1 MSFLII
7 DRERYAL
14 QLGETTL
21 GGLTDE
27 LLAQSPLSALAPFA
41 VLNAGP
47 DGEATIRAL
56 PGGAPTL
63 LGGRPLTEQPHAI
76 RHGDRVEVDG
86 RTILYGD
93 LSAAGRTSAFVGISV
108 DDAKL
113 LAGMAL
119 PAAEATATTG
129 GQLIELSDDAR
140 HDIPATGVVI
150 GRDPEC
156 GIIIKSSA
164 VSRRHASIA
173 PGLLGYMIT
182 DESTNG
188 VFVNGARIEGATLLR
203 QGDRIRIGKTELRF
217 EADQAV
223 YEPAP
228 AMRPVEPTPVA
239 PVRPSAAPIEKPPL
253 LATLEVLTRGLQEG
267 KRFRIERSIAQIGRG
282 VHNDVHLADD
292 SVSGSHATLMQ
303 RGSAWY
309 LVDLG
314 SRNGSYVDGTR
325 VTEQQLTSGCELRL
339 GNLKLLFRA
348 IASAPA
354 DDGSTRGIVGLTE
367 DQLRAAGWMKK

>member
-21 GGLTDE
+21 GGASDE
-27 LLAQSPLSALAPFA
+27 LLAQSFLSTLAPFA
-41 VLNAGP
+41 VLSAGR

-63 LGGRPLTEQPHAI
+63 LGGRPLTDAPHAI
-76 RHGDRVEVDG
+76 RHGDRLEIEG

-93 LSAAGRTSAFVGISV
+93 LSAAGRTSAFVGISA
-108 DDAKL
+108 DEAKL
-113 LAGMAL
+113 LAGLAL
-119 PAAEATATTG
+119 PAAEPTATTG
-129 GQLIELSDDAR
+129 GRLIALSDGAR
-140 HDIPATGVVI
+140 HDIPPTGVVI

-188 VFVNGARIEGATLLR
+188 VFVNGARIQGATLLR
-203 QGDRIRIGKTELRF
+203 QGDRVRMGKTELRF
-217 EADQAV
+217 EADEASF
-223 YEPAP
+223 EPAP
-228 AMRPVEPTPVA
+228 SIRPAEATRAVSARPPVA
-239 PVRPSAAPIEKPPL
+239 PVERPAL

-267 KRFRIERSIAQIGRG
+267 KRFRIERPIVQIGRG
-282 VHNDVHLADD
+282 THNDVHLADD
-292 SVSGSHATLMQ
+292 SVSGSHATLMR
-303 RGSAWY
+303 RGADWH
-309 LVDLG
+309 LLDLG
-314 SRNGSYVDGTR
+314 SRNGSYVDGAR
-325 VTEQQLTSGCELRL
+325 VTEQQLASGCELRL
-339 GNLKLLFRA
+339 GNVKLLFRA
-348 IASAPA
+348 IAAAPA

-367 DQLRAAGWMKK
+367 EQLRAAGWIRK

>member
-21 GGLTDE
+21 GGPSDE
-27 LLAQSPLSALAPFA
+27 LLAQSPLSALPPFA
-41 VLNAGP
+41 VLSAGR

-63 LGGRPLTEQPHAI
+63 LGGRPLTDRPHAI
-76 RHGDRVEVDG
+76 RHGDRLEVEG

-93 LSAAGRTSAFVGISV
+93 LSAAGRTSAFMGISME
-108 DDAKL
+108 DAKL

-129 GQLIELSDDAR
+129 GRLIALSDGTR
-140 HDIPATGVVI
+140 HDIPPTGVVI

-156 GIIIKSSA
+156 GIIIKSNA
-164 VSRRHASIA
+164 VSRRHASVA

-203 QGDRIRIGKTELRF
+203 QGDRVRIGEAELRF

-223 YEPAP
+223 YEPA
-228 AMRPVEPTPVA
+228 AAIRPVEPTPVA
-239 PVRPSAAPIEKPPL
+239 PVRPPVAPVERPPL

-267 KRFRIERSIAQIGRG
+267 KRFRIERNIVQVGRG
-282 VHNDVHLADD
+282 THNDVHLAED
-292 SVSGSHATLMQ
+292 SVSGSHATLMR
-303 RGSAWY
+303 RGAAWY

-314 SRNGSYVDGTR
+314 SRNGSYVDGVR
-325 VTEQQLTSGCELRL
+325 VTEHPLTSGCELRL
-339 GNLKLLFRA
+339 GNVKLLFRT
-348 IASAPA
+348 IAAAPA

-367 DQLRAAGWMKK
+367 EQLRAAGWIRK

>member
-21 GGLTDE
+21 GGPTDE
-27 LLAQSPLSALAPFA
+27 LLVQSPLSTLAPFA
-41 VLNAGP
+41 VLTAGR

-63 LGGRPLTEQPHAI
+63 LGGRPLTEKPHAI
-76 RHGDRVEVDG
+76 RHGDRLEVDG

-93 LSAAGRTSAFVGISV
+93 LSAAGRTSAFTSMSV
-108 DDAKL
+108 EDAKL
-113 LAGMAL
+113 LAGLAL

-129 GQLIELSDDAR
+129 GHLVALGDGTR
-140 HDIPATGVVI
+140 HDIPSTGVVI

-156 GIIIKSSA
+156 SIIIKSTA

-203 QGDRIRIGKTELRF
+203 QGDRVRLGDAEFRF
-217 EADQAV
+217 EADAAV
-223 YEPAP
+223 FEPAAAIRP
-228 AMRPVEPTPVA
+228 AEPTPVA
-239 PVRPSAAPIEKPPL
+239 PVRPPAAPPPRPPL
-253 LATLEVLTRGLQEG
+253 LATLEVLTRGIQEG
-267 KRFRIERSIAQIGRG
+267 RRFRIERNIVQVGRG
-282 VHNDVHLADD
+282 THNDVHLAED
-292 SVSGSHATLMQ
+292 SVSGSHATLMR
-303 RGSAWY
+303 RGAAWY

-314 SRNGSYVDGTR
+314 SRNGSYVDGVR

-339 GNLKLLFRA
+339 GNVKLLFRT

-354 DDGSTRGIVGLTE
+354 DDGSTRGIVGLTDE
-367 DQLRAAGWMKK
+367 QLRAAGWTKK

>member
-21 GGLTDE
+21 GGGADE
-27 LLAQSPLSALAPFA
+27 LLAQSPLATLAPFA
-41 VLNAGP
+41 VLSAGP

-63 LGGRPLTEQPHAI
+63 LGGRLLTEAPHAI
-76 RHGDRVEVDG
+76 RHGDRLEVGG

-108 DDAKL
+108 EDAKL

-129 GQLIELSDDAR
+129 GRLITLSDGTH

-203 QGDRIRIGKTELRF
+203 QGDRVRIGKTELRF
-217 EADQAV
+217 EADQASF
-223 YEPAP
+223 EPAAAIRP
-228 AMRPVEPTPVA
+228 AEPTPVA
-239 PVRPSAAPIEKPPL
+239 PARPPVAPVERPVL

-267 KRFRIERSIAQIGRG
+267 RRFRIERNLAQIGRG
-282 VHNDVHLADD
+282 THNDVHLADD
-292 SVSGSHATLMQ
+292 SVSGSHATLMR
-303 RGSAWY
+303 RGAAWH
-309 LVDLG
+309 LLDLG
-314 SRNGSYVDGTR
+314 SRNGSYVDGVR
-325 VTEQQLTSGCELRL
+325 ATEQQLTSGCELRL
-339 GNLKLLFRA
+339 GNVKLLFRT
-348 IASAPA
+348 IAAGPV

-367 DQLRAAGWMKK
+367 EQLRAAGWTRK

>member
-1 MSFLII
+1 M
-7 DRERYAL
+7 EV
-14 QLGETTL
+14 
-21 GGLTDE
+21 GG
-27 LLAQSPLSALAPFA
+27 Q
-41 VLNAGP
+41 
-47 DGEATIRAL
+47 
-56 PGGAPTL
+56 
-63 LGGRPLTEQPHAI
+63 
-76 RHGDRVEVDG
+76 
-86 RTILYGD
+86 TILYGD
-93 LSAAGRTSAFVGISV
+93 LSAAGRTSAFIGMSR

-129 GQLIELSDDAR
+129 GHLIELSDSTR

-203 QGDRIRIGKTELRF
+203 QGDRVRIGKTDLRF

-228 AMRPVEPTPVA
+228 AMRPVEPTPIAPVRAPVA
-239 PVRPSAAPIEKPPL
+239 PVEKPTL

-267 KRFRIERSIAQIGRG
+267 KRFRIERNLAQIGRG
-282 VHNDVHLADD
+282 THNDVHLADD
-292 SVSGSHATLMQ
+292 SVSGSHATLMR
-303 RGSAWY
+303 RGAGWY
-309 LVDLG
+309 LLDLG
-314 SRNGSYVDGTR
+314 SRNGSYVDGVR
-325 VTEQQLTSGCELRL
+325 VTEHPLTSGAELRL
-339 GNLKLLFRA
+339 GNVKLLFRA
-348 IASAPA
+348 IAAAPA

-367 DQLRAAGWMKK
+367 EQLRAAGWTRK